1 MLRTTIL
8 KSRRRFLLDLA
19 VAEAS
24 LPAGFE
30 RWPQLFSFSLFLV
43 RRPAVL
49 PEQASDHCFSGSG
62 TVAFVFSDRLR
73 LEVKPP
79 PRWL

>member
-24 LPAGFE
+24 LPAGPAGFE
-30 RWPQLFSFSLFLV
+30 RWPRLFSFSF
-43 RRPAVL
+43 
-49 PEQASDHCFSGSG
+49 FSAEAGRV
-62 TVAFVFSDRLR
+62 T
-73 LEVKPP
+73 
-79 PRWL
+79 